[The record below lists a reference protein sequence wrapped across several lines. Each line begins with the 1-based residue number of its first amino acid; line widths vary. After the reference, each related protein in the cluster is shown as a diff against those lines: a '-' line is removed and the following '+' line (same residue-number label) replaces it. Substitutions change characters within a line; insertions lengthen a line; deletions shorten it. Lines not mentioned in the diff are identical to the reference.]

1 MLSRLSHERKGEGK
15 SFELSSKA
23 ENRKVHQK
31 MKGLKDKRLRF
42 DKQFEDYN
50 CKTNG
55 EIKNLRKN

>member
-1 MLSRLSHERKGEGK
+1 
-15 SFELSSKA
+15 
-23 ENRKVHQK
+23 

-55 EIKNLRKN
+55 EIKKPKKELK

>member
-1 MLSRLSHERKGEGK
+1 
-15 SFELSSKA
+15 
-23 ENRKVHQK
+23 

-55 EIKNLRKN
+55 EIKKPKKELKSSALFWTGIIHLVRKKNFAKS